1 MSFIIRAE
9 IPADIDGIHA
19 LTAAAFATAVHSSHT
34 EQFIVDA
41 LRVRDELS
49 VSLLAEHEGLLLG
62 HVAVSPV
69 AVSDGSTGWYGLGPI
84 SVLPARQGQG
94 IGAALMRAAI
104 AALRQQ
110 DARGCVLLGEPGYY
124 GRFGFRAAPG
134 LVLPGV
140 PAEYFQA
147 LCLQPPLAQ
156 GEVRYSPAFDAT
168 A

>member
-1 MSFIIRAE
+1 MNFNIRVE
-9 IPADIDGIHA
+9 TPADIAGIHA
-19 LTAAAFATAVHSSHT
+19 LTAAAFATAEHSSHT

-41 LRVRDELS
+41 LRSRGELA
-49 VSLLAEHEGLLLG
+49 VSLVAVDDEVLLG

-69 AVSDGSTGWYGLGPI
+69 TVSNGSTGWYGLGPI
-84 SVLPARQGQG
+84 SVLPERQGQG

-104 AALRQQ
+104 DVLRQQ

-124 GRFGFRAAPG
+124 GRFGFRAELT
-134 LVLPGV
+134 LVLPGM

-147 LCLQPPLAQ
+147 LCLRPPMAQ
-156 GEVRYSPAFDAT
+156 GEVSYSPAFDAT